1 MYYYCYY
8 SYTTATLPHF
18 DLVRSARALVQSR
31 AFHPACRPRR
41 CARRTSP
48 PPARRAPRRCAC
60 RKESHHPLALRLPPP
75 TTTSQVP
82 AAAAAA
88 AAPLS
93 APDRRRA
100 FAALQQLPRP
110 IVHLLLR
117 RAIQRSAG
125 KSQGMS
131 STSAASTCTAPTP
144 CLEPETCGDRSV
156 HRRCSSLR
164 RAPRCR
170 APSPR
175 CPTGSY
181 RSAAPGSR
189 RRECSR

>member
-31 AFHPACRPRR
+31 AFHPARRPRR

-75 TTTSQVP
+75 TTTGQVP
-82 AAAAAA
+82 AAAAA

-156 HRRCSSLR
+156 HQRCSSLR